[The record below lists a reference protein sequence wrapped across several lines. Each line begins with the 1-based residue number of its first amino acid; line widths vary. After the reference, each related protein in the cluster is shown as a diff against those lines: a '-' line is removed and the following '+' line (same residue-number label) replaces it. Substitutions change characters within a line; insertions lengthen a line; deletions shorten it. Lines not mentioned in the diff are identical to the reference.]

1 MVELA
6 AGAQMFSLPKG
17 TDLDLKIV
25 RCKPDV

>member
-6 AGAQMFSLPKG
+6 VGAQMFSLPKG
-17 TDLDLKIV
+17 TDVDLKIG